1 MSAGGPGKTGI
12 AGTHGKENDQM
23 KKRLAILAASAE
35 ACRDIWLPAVLPHF
49 KEIVGK

>member
-1 MSAGGPGKTGI
+1 MRAGGPGNTGI

-23 KKRLAILAASAE
+23 KKRL
-35 ACRDIWLPAVLPHF
+35 RDIWLPAVLPHF